1 MKMSNVQIL
10 RLTSGEELIGR
21 VDFHDE
27 EGYYAISK
35 AYILIPMGQGQI
47 GFAPYMPYTRAE
59 DGFTISEEHVMFM
72 IRPMSEMETQY
83 TSAVSGL
90 VTAPAGANKILGSGL
105 KLTN

>member
-21 VDFHDE
+21 VETNDGF
-27 EGYYAISK
+27 YTIK
-35 AYILIPMGQGQI
+35 KPYILIPMGEGRI
-47 GFAPYMPYTRAE
+47 GFVPYMPYTKAE
-59 DGFTISEEHVMFM
+59 DGIDIGGDHVMFALD
-72 IRPMSEMETQY
+72 PMSEMETQY

-105 KLTN
+105 KLTT